1 MSQFKYN
8 EVPGQHPCPC
18 VSLRIKDNYKNL
30 VFGPFQCRVDSGSE
44 VTCMPVWVADS
55 SGVHDYEEDVA
66 YDFAGNPVDIS
77 FVVVLDA
84 TVEILDEHGAVV
96 FQKSYM
102 GIRFPVL
109 PDSEGLLGLDVLN
122 DVVCTLDG
130 PGLVF
135 SV

>member
-1 MSQFKYN
+1 MSRFPYN
-8 EVPGQHPCPC
+8 AVPDHPPYPW

-44 VTCMPVWVADS
+44 ATCVPAWIAGDP
-55 SGVHDYEEDVA
+55 GVHDYEEDVA

-77 FVVVLDA
+77 FLVVLDA
-84 TVEILDEHGAVV
+84 TVEVLDPQGSVV
-96 FQKSYM
+96 FQKSYIGM
-102 GIRFPVL
+102 RFPVL

-122 DVVCTLDG
+122 DMVSTMDG

-135 SV
+135 II